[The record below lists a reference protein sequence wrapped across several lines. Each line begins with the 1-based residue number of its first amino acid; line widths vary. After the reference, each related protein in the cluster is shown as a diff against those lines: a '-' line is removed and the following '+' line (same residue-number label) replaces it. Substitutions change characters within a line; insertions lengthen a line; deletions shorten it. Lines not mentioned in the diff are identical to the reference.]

1 MLMSWDLEASL
12 KRALVKQQWVFG
24 DRYFRLG
31 NPFIWVDGSIQLSP
45 YDYRG
50 VVDLAQWYS
59 GYYEEYQTPSRIK
72 TENYDVELSTIE
84 NIYRDIFNSYFPF
97 IDRTAFDADLYIRC
111 HALARMQDYC
121 MLHKFATDLLP
132 QHRITNSLQMKHL
145 DFGAGMGGNVTYS
158 NILLEASYTAI
169 EAHQWS
175 YDIQRMFFGKMA
187 DKNRPYLDVLAAESM
202 GIGSEK
208 LKNEILSNKYAIKQI
223 PSWFF
228 EEIEDNSYNLVTAT
242 NVLNELN
249 TSAIIYML
257 TNTNRVLQK
266 NGYIY
271 IRDSGKLKPGRH
283 LIDYD
288 QVLIEHMG
296 FELIHWLD
304 VQNRVD
310 MYAVPRIY
318 KKVRNVELNFEE
330 LFDLL
335 ISREAT
341 LAHGLEF
348 AQNLKT

>member
-1 MLMSWDLEASL
+1 MSWDLEASL

-50 VVDLAQWYS
+50 IVDLAQWYS

-111 HALARMQDYC
+111 HALTRMQDYC

-132 QHRITNSLQMKHL
+132 QHRKTNSSQMKHL
-145 DFGAGMGGNVTYS
+145 DFGAGMGGNATYS

-202 GIGSEK
+202 EIGSEK

-257 TNTNRVLQK
+257 TNSNRVLQE

-283 LIDYD
+283 LINYD

-318 KKVRNVELNFEE
+318 KKVRNVELSFDE
-330 LFDLL
+330 LFYLL
-335 ISREAT
+335 INREAT
-341 LAHGLEF
+341 LAQGLKF

>member
-1 MLMSWDLEASL
+1 MSWDLEASL

-72 TENYDVELSTIE
+72 TKNYDVELSTIE

-132 QHRITNSLQMKHL
+132 QHRKTNSLQMKHL

-175 YDIQRMFFGKMA
+175 YDIQRMFFGKMT

-202 GIGSEK
+202 EIGSEK

-257 TNTNRVLQK
+257 TNSNRVLQK

>member
-1 MLMSWDLEASL
+1 
-12 KRALVKQQWVFG
+12 
-24 DRYFRLG
+24 
-31 NPFIWVDGSIQLSP
+31 
-45 YDYRG
+45 
-50 VVDLAQWYS
+50 
-59 GYYEEYQTPSRIK
+59 
-72 TENYDVELSTIE
+72 
-84 NIYRDIFNSYFPF
+84 
-97 IDRTAFDADLYIRC
+97 
-111 HALARMQDYC
+111 

-132 QHRITNSLQMKHL
+132 QHRKTNSLQMKHL

-158 NILLEASYTAI
+158 NILLAASYTAI

-257 TNTNRVLQK
+257 TNSNRVLQK

-341 LAHGLEF
+341 LAHGLKF